1 MLLAKRGYMYMKK
14 NKINIV
20 NLITC
25 IAFFGILIAFP
36 IITIF
41 APKES
46 FSDIE
51 NRTLQSMPKASAK
64 TIYDR
69 SYMNKLETYISDHF
83 AGRTDWIKVKTAVE
97 TLAGKYE
104 RNGIYILDDRLVEKV
119 AEPDYAAIDKS
130 ITAINKFSENNN
142 IPVYFML
149 VPTSAEI
156 YRNELPESAPN
167 ANQRDFINYVYGGL
181 SKSVSTIDVYSAM
194 QAGKFDYI
202 YYRTDHHWTT
212 GGAYLA
218 YETAGKKMGYEPV
231 PKEMYDV
238 EHASDAFLGT
248 FYSKAL
254 YDGVEKDTLD
264 IYHYTEG
271 STVTDVL
278 ITSEYGKDPESYDSM
293 YFREFLDV
301 KDKYSTFLG
310 TNQPLVTIKTNSQGG
325 KLLMF
330 KDSYAHCYVPFLTQH
345 YSEITLVDMRYI
357 QMSYKNVVN
366 PEEYDQ
372 VMFLYNAS
380 SFMTDVNIRKLAY
393 G

>member
-1 MLLAKRGYMYMKK
+1 MKK
-14 NKINIV
+14 KFSVV
-20 NLITC
+20 NLVTC
-25 IAFFGILIAFP
+25 IVFFGILIAFP
-36 IITIF
+36 IITAF
-41 APKES
+41 TPKKA

-51 NRTLQSMPKASAK
+51 NRTLQSMPEASAK

-83 AGRTDWIKVKTAVE
+83 AGRTDWIKAKTAVE
-97 TLAGKYE
+97 TFVGKYE
-104 RNGIYILDDRLVEKV
+104 RNGIYILKDRLIEKIE
-119 AEPDYAAIDKS
+119 EPDYTLVDKNLE
-130 ITAINKFSENNN
+130 AINKFSEVNNL
-142 IPVYFML
+142 PVYFML

-156 YRNELPESAPN
+156 YRDRLPESAPN
-167 ANQRDFINYVYGGL
+167 VNQREFINYVYGGL
-181 SKSVSTIDVYSAM
+181 SKNISTIDVYSVM
-194 QAGKFDYI
+194 QSEKFNYI

-212 GGAYLA
+212 RGAYHA
-218 YETAGKKMGYEPV
+218 YETAGKKMGYEPI
-231 PKEMYDV
+231 PLEMYDI
-238 EHASDAFLGT
+238 EHASDSFQGT

-254 YDGVEKDTLD
+254 YDGIEKDILD
-264 IYHYTEG
+264 IYHFNGG
-271 STVTDVL
+271 SNVTDVL
-278 ITSEYGKDPESYDSM
+278 ITSEYGKEPAEYDSM

-310 TNQPLVTIKTNSQGG
+310 TNQPLVTIKTNSEGG

-366 PEEYDQ
+366 PEDYDQ

-380 SFMTDVNIRKLAY
+380 SFMTDNNIRKLIY

>member
-1 MLLAKRGYMYMKK
+1 MHMKK
-14 NKINIV
+14 TKKLNVV

-36 IITIF
+36 IVTAI
-41 APKES
+41 APKET

-51 NRTLQSMPKASAK
+51 NRTLQTMPKASVK

-97 TLAGKYE
+97 TMAGKYE

-119 AEPDYAAIDKS
+119 SEPDYTAIDKS
-130 ITAINKFSENNN
+130 ISAINKFVENNN
-142 IPVYFML
+142 VPVYFML
-149 VPTSAEI
+149 APTSAEI
-156 YRNELPESAPN
+156 YREQLPESAPN
-167 ANQRDFINYVYGGL
+167 VNQRDFINYVYGGL
-181 SKSVSTIDVYSAM
+181 SKAVSTIDVYSAM
-194 QAGKFDYI
+194 QSEKFDYI

-212 GGAYLA
+212 HGAYYA
-218 YETAGKKMGYEPV
+218 YEAAAKKMGYEPV
-231 PKEMYDV
+231 PEEMYDI
-238 EHASDAFLGT
+238 EHASDEFLGT

-254 YDGVEKDTLD
+254 YDGVEKDSID
-264 IYHYTEG
+264 IYHYNGG
-271 STVTDVL
+271 SSVTDVL
-278 ITSEYGKDPESYDSM
+278 ITSEYGKAPESYDSM
-293 YFREFLDV
+293 YFREYLDV

-310 TNQPLVTIKTNSQGG
+310 TNQPLVTIKTNSEGG

-366 PEEYDQ
+366 PEDYDQ

>member
-1 MLLAKRGYMYMKK
+1 MKK
-14 NKINIV
+14 KLNVV

-41 APKES
+41 TPKEK
-46 FSDIE
+46 FSNIE

-83 AGRTDWIKVKTAVE
+83 AGRTDWIKAKTAVE
-97 TLAGKYE
+97 ILAGKYE
-104 RNGIYILDDRLVEKV
+104 RNNIYILEDRLVEKI
-119 AEPDYAAIDKS
+119 AEPDYVLIDKS
-130 ITAINKFSENNN
+130 VEAINKFSENNN

-156 YRNELPESAPN
+156 YRDQIPESAPN
-167 ANQRDFINYVYGGL
+167 VNQKEFINYVYGGL
-181 SKSVSTIDVYSAM
+181 SKNISTIDVYSAM
-194 QAGKFDYI
+194 QTEKFDYI

-212 GGAYLA
+212 KGAYYA
-218 YETAGKKMGYEPV
+218 YETAGKKMGYMPI
-231 PKEMYDV
+231 PLEMYDI
-238 EHASDAFLGT
+238 EHASDSFQGT

-264 IYHYTEG
+264 IYHFNDG
-271 STVTDVL
+271 SSVTDVL
-278 ITSEYGKDPESYDSM
+278 VTSEYGKDPASYSDM

-310 TNQPLVTIKTNSQGG
+310 TNQPLITIKTNGEGG

-366 PEEYDQ
+366 PEDYDQ

-380 SFMTDVNIRKLAY
+380 SFMTDINIRKLIY

>member
-1 MLLAKRGYMYMKK
+1 MKK
-14 NKINIV
+14 KLNVV

-41 APKES
+41 TPKEN

-51 NRTLQSMPKASAK
+51 NRTLQSMPKASVK

-83 AGRTDWIKVKTAVE
+83 AGRTDWIKAKTAVE
-97 TLAGKYE
+97 TFAGKYE
-104 RNGIYILDDRLVEKV
+104 RNGIYILNDRLVEKIN
-119 AEPDYAAIDKS
+119 EPDYTLIDKS
-130 ITAINKFSENNN
+130 VEAINKFSADNSL
-142 IPVYFML
+142 PVYFML

-156 YRNELPESAPN
+156 YRDEIPESAPN
-167 ANQRDFINYVYGGL
+167 VNQKEFINYVYGGL
-181 SKSVSTIDVYSAM
+181 SKNISTIDAYSAM
-194 QAGKFDYI
+194 QSEKFEYI

-212 GGAYLA
+212 KGAYYA
-218 YETAGKKMGYEPV
+218 YEAAGKKMGYLPV
-231 PKEMYDV
+231 PMEMYDV
-238 EHASDAFLGT
+238 EHASDAFQGT

-254 YDGVEKDTLD
+254 YDGVEKDMLD
-264 IYHYTEG
+264 IYHYSKGNAVTE
-271 STVTDVL
+271 VL
-278 ITSEYGKDPESYDSM
+278 VTSEYGKDPASYDSM

-310 TNQPLVTIKTNSQGG
+310 TNQPLITIKTNSDGG
-325 KLLMF
+325 KLLIF

-366 PEEYDQ
+366 PEDYDQ

-380 SFMTDVNIRKLAY
+380 SFMTDINIRKLIY

>member
-1 MLLAKRGYMYMKK
+1 MKK
-14 NKINIV
+14 KLNVV

-36 IITIF
+36 IVTAI
-41 APKES
+41 APKET

-51 NRTLQSMPKASAK
+51 NRTLQTMPKASVK

-97 TLAGKYE
+97 TMAGKYE

-119 AEPDYAAIDKS
+119 SEPDYTAIDKS
-130 ITAINKFSENNN
+130 ISAINKFVENNN
-142 IPVYFML
+142 VPVYFML
-149 VPTSAEI
+149 APTSAEI
-156 YRNELPESAPN
+156 YREQLPESAPN
-167 ANQRDFINYVYGGL
+167 VNQRDFIYYVYEGL
-181 SKSVSTIDVYSAM
+181 SKAVSTIDVYSAM
-194 QAGKFDYI
+194 QSEKFDYI

-212 GGAYLA
+212 HGAYYA
-218 YETAGKKMGYEPV
+218 YEAAAKKMGYEPV
-231 PKEMYDV
+231 PKEMYDI
-238 EHASDAFLGT
+238 EHASDEFLGT

-254 YDGVEKDTLD
+254 YDGVEKDSID
-264 IYHYTEG
+264 IYHYNGG
-271 STVTDVL
+271 SSVTDVL
-278 ITSEYGKDPESYDSM
+278 ITSEYGKAPENYDSM
-293 YFREFLDV
+293 YFREYLDV

-310 TNQPLVTIKTNSQGG
+310 TNQPLVTIKTNSEGG
-325 KLLMF
+325 KLLIF
-330 KDSYAHCYVPFLTQH
+330 KDSYAHCYAPFLTQH

-366 PEEYDQ
+366 PEDYDQ

>member
-1 MLLAKRGYMYMKK
+1 MKK
-14 NKINIV
+14 KLNVV

-51 NRTLQSMPKASAK
+51 NRTLQSMPEASAK

-83 AGRTDWIKVKTAVE
+83 AGRTDWIKMKTAVE
-97 TLAGKYE
+97 TFAGKYE

-119 AEPDYAAIDKS
+119 EEPDYAFIDKS
-130 ITAINKFSENNN
+130 INAINKFVSDNDV
-142 IPVYFML
+142 PVYFML

-156 YRNELPESAPN
+156 YRDQLPESAPN
-167 ANQRDFINYVYGGL
+167 ANQRELINYVYGAL
-181 SKSVSTIDVYSAM
+181 SKNASTIDVYPAM
-194 QAGKFDYI
+194 QAEKFNYI

-212 GGAYLA
+212 QGAYIA
-218 YETAGKKMGYEPV
+218 YQTAGKKMGYEPV
-231 PKEMYDV
+231 PREMYDI
-238 EHASDAFLGT
+238 EHASDSFLGT

-254 YDGVEKDTLD
+254 YGGIEKDSID
-264 IYHYTEG
+264 IYHYNGG
-271 STVTDVL
+271 SSVKDVL
-278 ITSEYGKDPESYDSM
+278 ITSEYGKDPASYDSM

-310 TNQPLVTIKTNSQGG
+310 TNQPLVTIKTDSEGG

-357 QMSYKNVVN
+357 QMSYKGLLN
-366 PEEYDQ
+366 PEDYDQ

-380 SFMTDVNIRKLAY
+380 SFMTDINLRKLAY
-393 G
+393 GS

>member
-1 MLLAKRGYMYMKK
+1 MKK
-14 NKINIV
+14 KLNVV

-25 IAFFGILIAFP
+25 IVFFGILIAFP

-41 APKES
+41 TPKEK

-83 AGRTDWIKVKTAVE
+83 AGRTDWIKAKTAVE
-97 TLAGKYE
+97 TLVGKYE
-104 RNGIYILDDRLVEKV
+104 RNGIYILNERLVEKID
-119 AEPDYAAIDKS
+119 EPDYTLIDKS
-130 ITAINKFSENNN
+130 IEAINKFSEDNAV
-142 IPVYFML
+142 PVYFML

-156 YRNELPESAPN
+156 YGDELPESAPN
-167 ANQRDFINYVYGGL
+167 VNQKDFINYVYGGL
-181 SKSVSTIDVYSAM
+181 SKNISTIDAYSAM
-194 QAGKFDYI
+194 QSEKLDYI

-212 GGAYLA
+212 KGAYYA
-218 YETAGKKMGYEPV
+218 YETAGKKMGYMPV
-231 PKEMYDV
+231 PLDMYDV
-238 EHASDAFLGT
+238 EHASDEFQGT

-254 YDGVEKDTLD
+254 YDGVEKDKLD
-264 IYHYTEG
+264 IYHYSSG
-271 STVTDVL
+271 NSVTDVL

-310 TNQPLVTIKTNSQGG
+310 TNQPVVTIKTDSDGG

-330 KDSYAHCYVPFLTQH
+330 KDSYAHCYAPFLTQH

-366 PEEYDQ
+366 PEDYDQ
-372 VMFLYNAS
+372 IMFLYNAS
-380 SFMTDVNIRKLAY
+380 SFMTDNNIRKLIY